1 MTKELT
7 GQGGKQASDGGKGSV
22 RRNED
27 TQKVLDGM
35 TRIFG
40 ESKLERKLRLERE
53 EKEAMR
59 DIEEDEYQRSE
70 DDEDQ
75 LCDWCNGTGEGQW
88 DGASCSKCHGTGMMP
103 REDVDDDYT

>member
-7 GQGGKQASDGGKGSV
+7 GQGGKGSV

-27 TQKVLDGM
+27 TSKVLEGF

-40 ESKLERKLRLERE
+40 ESKLDRKLREERE

-59 DIEEDEYQRSE
+59 DIEDDIDEDELWEICPVCSGSGEGMYDGSTCYKCKGHGELSTQENYE
-70 DDEDQ
+70 DDY
-75 LCDWCNGTGEGQW
+75 
-88 DGASCSKCHGTGMMP
+88 
-103 REDVDDDYT
+103 DDYT

>member
-7 GQGGKQASDGGKGSV
+7 GQGGKGSV

-40 ESKLERKLRLERE
+40 ESKLDRKLREERE
-53 EKEAMR
+53 AMN
-59 DIEEDEYQRSE
+59 DIENDEY
-70 DDEDQ
+70 DDEDEI
-75 LCDWCNGTGEGQW
+75 CDWCSGSGEGMW

>member
-1 MTKELT
+1 MTKT
-7 GQGGKQASDGGKGSV
+7 MSDGGKGSV

-27 TQKVLDGM
+27 TQKVLEGF

-40 ESKLERKLRLERE
+40 ESKLDKRLREERE
-53 EKEAMR
+53 AMQ
-59 DIEEDEYQRSE
+59 DIEEAEY
-70 DDEDQ
+70 DDEDE

-103 REDVDDDYT
+103 RDEVDDDYI

>member
-7 GQGGKQASDGGKGSV
+7 GQGGKGSV

-40 ESKLERKLRLERE
+40 ESKLDRKLRLERE
-53 EKEAMR
+53 EKEAMNEIH
-59 DIEEDEYQRSE
+59 DDEY

-75 LCDWCNGTGEGQW
+75 LCDWCNGTGEGRHE
-88 DGASCSKCHGTGMMP
+88 SENCPKCRGTGMMP
-103 REDVDDDYT
+103 REDVDDDYI